1 MIFERTSKFLI
12 VFARLILRKV
22 GLTDIPGYH
31 GKVTS
36 DINLI
41 LSPYYRSKSSDKYF
55 LSKSLLNRRLLWA
68 MTWNN
73 EYQSEYLFIL
83 RDVLKKSCSKTLI
96 SLIQTSLLR
105 TAMAEIFWKNISCWK
120 ILTTSAKRTSP

>member
-41 LSPYYRSKSSDKYF
+41 LSPYCRSKSSDKYF

-68 MTWNN
+68 MT
-73 EYQSEYLFIL
+73 
-83 RDVLKKSCSKTLI
+83 
-96 SLIQTSLLR
+96 
-105 TAMAEIFWKNISCWK
+105 
-120 ILTTSAKRTSP
+120 